1 MSNVIK
7 AIGELNRMCGQLRVA
22 AEASDIL
29 DDVDVCM
36 LRRDGI
42 RGMAEV
48 IEWCADILL
57 KKLLDEDE

>member
-1 MSNVIK
+1 MSDVIK
-7 AIGELNRMCGQLRVA
+7 AIGRLNRICGQLRVA
-22 AEASDIL
+22 AEANDIL
-29 DDVDVCM
+29 EDENLVM

-42 RGMAEV
+42 RATADV